1 MTHLYATSATALA
14 VFTHAISAITLTP
27 PANLDLGEITSI
39 RGVAKTIAEGA
50 LSYYPGNA
58 TTFIDLPSPYYWW
71 ECGAFMGALLDYS
84 HYTQD
89 TSYDDL
95 VSTAMSANIGPTND
109 LMIPKYRG
117 EQGNDDIA
125 FWTFNMLAA
134 AERNLPQVDDAN
146 VPSWLQVAQN
156 SWNSLSGRWNM
167 SACGG
172 GLLWQIF
179 PENPNG
185 LNYRNSVSNGG
196 LFQIS
201 ARLYRATGN
210 QTYLDW
216 ANKVWDWS
224 VAVKMID
231 KDYFVYD
238 GADSNTNCT
247 DMNPVSFSYSAG
259 IYLYGAAVLA
269 NATDGASASTWTQ
282 RTEGLLQASRS
293 FFSPYG
299 NATNVMYEHACETV
313 ELCNTDMKSFKGYL
327 SRFMYASAVMVP
339 SISVSVKELLSD
351 TATAAAN
358 ACSGGDD
365 SVTCGQKWYVGGF
378 DGNVGLGQQMCA
390 LETIQGHL
398 ARQAAAPLGNGQI
411 KDVRGSPAAATS
423 PTTSDA
429 GPVTISAAITSTDTK
444 NAGVAMVPGSKEF
457 WGTLSLMLCTLIF
470 AMV

>member
-1 MTHLYATSATALA
+1 MTHLYAASATVLA
-14 VFTHAISAITLTP
+14 VFTDAVAAMTLVP
-27 PANLDLGEITSI
+27 PTNLNLGEATSI
-39 RGVAKTIAEGA
+39 KGVAKTIAEGA

-89 TSYDDL
+89 GSYDEL
-95 VSTAMSANIGPTND
+95 LSTALSANIGPTND
-109 LMIPKYRG
+109 LMIPKYAG
-117 EQGNDDIA
+117 QEGNDDLA
-125 FWTFNMLAA
+125 FWAFNMLTA
-134 AERNLPQVDDAN
+134 AERNLPQVEDAS

-156 SWNSLSGRWNM
+156 SWNSLAGRWNT

-224 VAVKMID
+224 VGVKMID

-238 GADSNTNCT
+238 GAGSDTNCT
-247 DMNPVSFSYSAG
+247 DMNPISFSYSAG

-269 NATDGASASTWTQ
+269 NATDGAAASTWME
-282 RTEGLLQASRS
+282 RTEGLLQASKS

-299 NATNVMYEHACETV
+299 NATNIMYEHACETV
-313 ELCNTDMKSFKGYL
+313 DRCNTDMKSFKGYL
-327 SRFMYASAVMVP
+327 SRFMYASAVMLP
-339 SISVSVKELLSD
+339 SLSASVKELLSAS
-351 TATAAAN
+351 ATAAAN

-365 SVTCGQKWYVGGF
+365 YVTCGQKWYVGGF
-378 DGNVGLGQQMCA
+378 DGDVGLGQQMCA
-390 LETIQGHL
+390 LETVQGHL
-398 ARQAAAPLGNGQI
+398 ARQAAAPLGHGQI
-411 KDVRGSPAAATS
+411 KDVRGSASGATS
-423 PTTSDA
+423 PTASDT
-429 GPVTISAAITSTDTK
+429 GPVTISAAITPTDAK
-444 NAGVAMVPGSKEF
+444 NAGVAMVPGSQEF
-457 WGTLSLMLCTLIF
+457 WSTLSLMLFTVAF